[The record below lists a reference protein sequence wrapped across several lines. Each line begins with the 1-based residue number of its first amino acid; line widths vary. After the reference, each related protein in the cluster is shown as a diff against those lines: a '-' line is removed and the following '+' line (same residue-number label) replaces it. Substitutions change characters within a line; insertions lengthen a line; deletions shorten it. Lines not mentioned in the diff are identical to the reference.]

1 MNFTGKGPCVTAPW
15 DNKVDNMMSF
25 NCDNLDTQEKRNKL
39 WCVCNRPGREVGV
52 LLLLQ
57 HHHIILF
64 LVPENPSPS
73 PPDRHIT
80 SLRHRGHHRLRLA
93 SRQQRL
99 RQRGRGQHQG
109 HSEGRSPGGGGHSG
123 GKCLKN
129 SCFKIQI
136 YALLADGGE
145 DAPEHKR
152 MASLLWYT
160 NYCAKTPDKKI
171 THILSFSV
179 TLFTLFL
186 FSKVQS

>member
-1 MNFTGKGPCVTAPW
+1 MSTWTPRKSATSCGVFVTALAGRFVSYFST
-15 DNKVDNMMSF
+15 DITTKFSF
-25 NCDNLDTQEKRNKL
+25 
-39 WCVCNRPGREVGV
+39 
-52 LLLLQ
+52 
-57 HHHIILF
+57 LF
-64 LVPENPSPS
+64 QKTSFFSP
-73 PPDRHIT
+73 PPDRHLT
-80 SLRHRGHHRLRLA
+80 ALWDCRHHRLRHA

-179 TLFTLFL
+179 TLFSRFL